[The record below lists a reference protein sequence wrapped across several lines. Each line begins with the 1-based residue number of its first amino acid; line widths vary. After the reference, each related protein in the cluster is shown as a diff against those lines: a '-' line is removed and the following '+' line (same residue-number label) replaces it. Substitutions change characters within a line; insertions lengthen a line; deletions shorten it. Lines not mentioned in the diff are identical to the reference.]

1 MHTYTHL
8 PQDGYIQATAG
19 PWAGYEL
26 SVTRALGHKNLEAY
40 GVVAKPHVA
49 MLKLEQKHT
58 CLGCSFKTQC
68 KRSCPQAQNNLP
80 CRNVMPGTHVCL
92 PGGGMAYVACN
103 IWARAEQGHQ
113 AEVIL
118 DVLRASCPV
127 ACHGSDCRQYAVC
140 LGSLRLLC
148 VLASDGVWDVMQ
160 PDEVVH
166 MVMECCDK
174 GQSASAAA
182 QGLSK
187 TGRKRSR
194 CNCWAKGPSI
204 YHGPQA
210 LFQTHFSG
218 LGRRL
223 DKANACTNAHA
234 GAGAACCAA
243 GDVLPSAA
251 GQHQRRRGVLLGG
264 HASCVRLATFVCRHY
279 VDAMYVTRPPQNSW
293 SVLHAFTDVV
303 G

>member
-182 QGLSK
+182 QGVGLTKQVLLRLSRNHDDCIESND
-187 TGRKRSR
+187 TH
-194 CNCWAKGPSI
+194 I
-204 YHGPQA
+204 HTQA
-210 LFQTHFSG
+210 HTCS
-218 LGRRL
+218 
-223 DKANACTNAHA
+223 DACTNAHA